1 MKNIIFLFLF
11 LATVTGLNAQDY
23 LISLAGTGSSTT
35 VDSIVVSNLTQGT
48 SCFVPGGDQLQ
59 LLGSLTGIE
68 PLAGKEVNALTIYPN
83 PSSAA
88 VSLSFYS
95 SADALAGIELF
106 DPLGKNVASK
116 HVYLETGRHSF
127 SLSGLN
133 HGIYTLTI
141 TSEACHYSGKII
153 SRSSANNNLQI
164 IYQGLINKITPV
176 SKARKSGSVIRM
188 QYTNGDLLKFKAF
201 SETYSTVFMDIPA
214 TSKTITFA
222 FASCTDYDNNHYSIV
237 QIGNQTWMSE
247 NLKSKNYS
255 DGTPVSYYIYDN
267 DPANYLIYGSLYS
280 WSNAMK
286 GASSSNSNP
295 SNVQGVC
302 PDGWHLPSKSEWEQ
316 LSAFLGGLTTA
327 GGKLKERGND
337 HWVLPNTG
345 ATDESGFCALPAG
358 MHDFTGIFQWYGD
371 HSAFSSSTAD
381 LGSWEVT
388 SVMLINTNPTLTVG
402 TFHPYDAVSVRCVK
416 N

>member
-1 MKNIIFLFLF
+1 MKNIISLFLF
-11 LATVTGLNAQDY
+11 LGTVTGLNAQDY
-23 LISLAGTGSSTT
+23 LISFAGTGSSTT

-68 PLAGKEVNALTIYPN
+68 PFAGNEENALTIYPN
-83 PSSAA
+83 PSSAE
-88 VSLSFYS
+88 VSVFFYS
-95 SADALAGIELF
+95 SADALAAIELF

-116 HVYLETGRHSF
+116 HIYLETGRNSF

-133 HGIYTLTI
+133 QGIYTVTI

-153 SRSSANNNLQI
+153 SRSSANNNVKIL
-164 IYQGLINKITPV
+164 YKGLKNKTVPE
-176 SKARKSGSVIRM
+176 SKAKKSGSVIKM

-201 SETYSTVFMDIPA
+201 SGNYSTVFMDIPA
-214 TSKTITFA
+214 AGKTITFA
-222 FASCTDYDNNHYSIV
+222 FAPCTDYDNNHYSIV
-237 QIGNQTWMSE
+237 QIGNQTWMAE
-247 NLKSKNYS
+247 NLKSKHYS

-267 DPANYLIYGSLYS
+267 DSANYLIYGSLYS

-286 GASSSNSNP
+286 GASGSNSNP

-327 GGKLKERGND
+327 GGKLKERGNG

-358 MHDFTGIFQWYGD
+358 MHDFTGIYQWFGD
-371 HSAFSSSTAD
+371 HCAFSSSTAD
-381 LGSWEVT
+381 LSQWEVT
-388 SVMLINTNPTLTVG
+388 SIMLININPILTVG
-402 TFHPYDAVSVRCVK
+402 TFQPYDAVSVRCVK